1 MTTHP
6 SLQPTQPYPD
16 DAGLVLLPLARHAI
30 ADHLGAPAPPAA
42 GPGAGAD
49 GAAWLDQPGAAFV
62 TLTQGGSLRGCV
74 GSLVPHRSL
83 REDVEANAVAAG
95 CFDPRFPSLTRE
107 ELDRVLVEVSVLS
120 APRPLRAA
128 DEAELLTLLRPGLDG
143 VILSARRHRAT
154 FLPQVW
160 EQLPDPAE
168 FLAQLRLKAGLPPG
182 YWGPD
187 VEVETYEVTAWR
199 ESEPGVPAARAE
211 SPALP
216 EAPATPGS
224 WPARGEP

>member
-1 MTTHP
+1 MIRKTAATSTP
-6 SLQPTQPYPD
+6 ALR
-16 DAGLVLLPLARHAI
+16 LAIISTLA
-30 ADHLGAPAPPAA
+30 ASAFAPAASA
-42 GPGAGAD
+42 QQAPGAT
-49 GAAWLDQPGAAFV
+49 P
-62 TLTQGGSLRGCV
+62 
-74 GSLVPHRSL
+74 
-83 REDVEANAVAAG
+83 
-95 CFDPRFPSLTRE
+95 
-107 ELDRVLVEVSVLS
+107 
-120 APRPLRAA
+120 A

-224 WPARGEP
+224 WPAWGEP